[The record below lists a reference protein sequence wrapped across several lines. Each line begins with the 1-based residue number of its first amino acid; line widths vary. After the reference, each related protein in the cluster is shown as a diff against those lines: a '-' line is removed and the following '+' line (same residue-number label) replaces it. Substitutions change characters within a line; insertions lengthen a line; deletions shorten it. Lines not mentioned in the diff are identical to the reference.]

1 MYYGAQVSEFEVKSF
16 SLRFLAALVAHLA
29 GLCGYDS
36 VSKKELSFSLV
47 SH

>member
-36 VSKKELSFSLV
+36 HLEAPWGKSGF
-47 SH
+47 